1 MGINTLTLKFKEEL
15 TNLINNSNLP
25 PINVL
30 LVMETIQ
37 KDVQNA
43 FVMQLQEEKTRE
55 TKGEE

>member
-55 TKGEE
+55 TKGEG

>member
-30 LVMETIQ
+30 LVMETIE
-37 KDVQNA
+37 KDVRNA

>member
-30 LVMETIQ
+30 LVMETIE
-37 KDVQNA
+37 KDVRNA

-55 TKGEE
+55 TKGE